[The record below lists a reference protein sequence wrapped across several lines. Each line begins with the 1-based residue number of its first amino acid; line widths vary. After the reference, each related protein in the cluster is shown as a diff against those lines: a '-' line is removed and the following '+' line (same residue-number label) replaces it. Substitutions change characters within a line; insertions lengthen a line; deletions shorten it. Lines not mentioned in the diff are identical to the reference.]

1 MNYVFATIC
10 GIVTSVAFGLIA
22 PIEQLYLTWFIYL
35 ITFIGM
41 LIFSTLEDI
50 EDGIRK

>member
-10 GIVTSVAFGLIA
+10 GIVASGGFGLIA
-22 PIEQLYLTWFIYL
+22 PIAQLYLTWFIYL

>member
-1 MNYVFATIC
+1 MNYIIAAIC
-10 GIVTSVAFGLIA
+10 GIVASLVFGLTA
-22 PIEQLYLTWFIYL
+22 PIEQLYLIWFIYL
-35 ITFIGM
+35 ITFFGM